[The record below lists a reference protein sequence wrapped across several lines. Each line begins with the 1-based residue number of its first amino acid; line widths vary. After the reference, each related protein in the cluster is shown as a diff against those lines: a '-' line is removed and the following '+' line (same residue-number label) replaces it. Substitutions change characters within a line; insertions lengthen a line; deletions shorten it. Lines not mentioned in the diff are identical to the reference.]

1 MKLLL
6 GLLILIV
13 VGCVDDSTLPDND
26 PIVESVRPTVVFLQ
40 ASDFEGETTSMN
52 AELRGE
58 LVIKNNCIRIDSID
72 QDISY
77 LPVWPSNFNVEFRDN
92 KIRIVDENDGE
103 IVASVED
110 NIHLSGGELPTLS
123 QQLQAKLPDNCPGPF
138 WSVGKDIT
146 VIP

>member
-58 LVIKNNCIRIDSID
+58 LVIKN
-72 QDISY
+72 
-77 LPVWPSNFNVEFRDN
+77 
-92 KIRIVDENDGE
+92 K
-103 IVASVED
+103 
-110 NIHLSGGELPTLS
+110 
-123 QQLQAKLPDNCPGPF
+123 
-138 WSVGKDIT
+138 
-146 VIP
+146 